1 MIIIQISL
9 KNGTENL
16 RATQSDYSR
25 SKNRSGGSSMK
36 KFAIIGGLSLMTAGT
51 TNMLWHKQKLDL
63 NPNTFAIATGG
74 FFVAVG
80 ITYRF

>member
-1 MIIIQISL
+1 
-9 KNGTENL
+9 
-16 RATQSDYSR
+16 
-25 SKNRSGGSSMK
+25 MK
-36 KFAIIGGLSLMTAGT
+36 KFAIIGGLSLMTAGA

>member
-1 MIIIQISL
+1 
-9 KNGTENL
+9 
-16 RATQSDYSR
+16 
-25 SKNRSGGSSMK
+25 MK

-51 TNMLWHKQKLDL
+51 TNMLWHKQKLYL

>member
-1 MIIIQISL
+1 
-9 KNGTENL
+9 
-16 RATQSDYSR
+16 
-25 SKNRSGGSSMK
+25 MK

-63 NPNTFAIATGG
+63 NPHTFAIATGG

>member
-1 MIIIQISL
+1 
-9 KNGTENL
+9 
-16 RATQSDYSR
+16 
-25 SKNRSGGSSMK
+25 MK

-63 NPNTFAIATGG
+63 NPNTLAIATGG

-80 ITYRF
+80 ITYKF

>member
-1 MIIIQISL
+1 
-9 KNGTENL
+9 
-16 RATQSDYSR
+16 
-25 SKNRSGGSSMK
+25 MK

-74 FFVAVG
+74 FFVAIG